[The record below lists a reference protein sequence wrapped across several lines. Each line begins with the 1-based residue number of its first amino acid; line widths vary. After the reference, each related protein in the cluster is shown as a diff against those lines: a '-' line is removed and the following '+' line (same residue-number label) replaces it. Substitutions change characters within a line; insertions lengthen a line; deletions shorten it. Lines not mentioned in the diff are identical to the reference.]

1 MDMLTRDMVT
11 ELSTRSALR
20 LQSRCSH
27 RNARIV
33 ARPASASPMDEY
45 TGDRDMLSSRFTS
58 RTDACAH
65 GTQKEAQLQYHQGFK
80 EEVSLVEALESSL
93 AVWMHAA
100 SMKHF
105 NASTVTVYMHAITKL
120 SPNRG
125 IFVPAYRRLT
135 KKSGGRWL
143 RLSTP
148 HG

>member
-20 LQSRCSH
+20 LHSLSSH

-65 GTQKEAQLQYHQGFK
+65 AAQNEAQL
-80 EEVSLVEALESSL
+80 
-93 AVWMHAA
+93 
-100 SMKHF
+100 
-105 NASTVTVYMHAITKL
+105 
-120 SPNRG
+120 
-125 IFVPAYRRLT
+125 
-135 KKSGGRWL
+135 
-143 RLSTP
+143 
-148 HG
+148 